1 MERFLV
7 QVNKDGGHP
16 NITEN
21 HRYENHAWM
30 KKNRDRDHG
39 EVKAGDELLVYCTS
53 NVPTYG
59 ATVAYRV
66 TVNGVSQDHSVF
78 ELGEPEILSSPLN
91 MQAVHDLV
99 AQGKL
104 PEEFRKCG
112 RQGFNI
118 IRITP
123 ELTEEALSLIEGRG
137 SGTIEEEAYSI
148 DDIIVEGCFLERD
161 RLEGILDR
169 LRNKKNLI
177 LQGPPGTG
185 KTWLAKKL
193 AFALIGSRSERRVRP
208 LQFHPNLSYE
218 DFVRGWRPGGDG
230 RLTLEDGTFLKA
242 IEDAG
247 KEPSLDFV
255 VVIEEINRG
264 NPAQIFGEMLTLLEA
279 DKRTKQEALAL
290 SYPRSADERIHI
302 PLNLYVIGTM
312 NVADRSLALVDLAL
326 RRRFGFIDLE
336 PILGDVWRNWVG
348 QQFGIDTAF
357 LADIENRIT
366 SLNQTIAEDSLLGP
380 QFRVGHSAV
389 TPSGGTQ
396 IENPGQ
402 WFRQVVET
410 EIGPLLDEYWFDDS
424 SKARAEKDKLLQ
436 GLGS

>member
-78 ELGEPEILSSPLN
+78 ELGEPEIFSSPLN
-91 MQAVHDLV
+91 RQAVYDLV
-99 AQGKL
+99 DQGKL
-104 PEEFRKCG
+104 PEEFRGCG
-112 RQGFNI
+112 QQGFNI

-123 ELTEEALSLIEGRG
+123 ELTEKALSLIEGRGSGTQAGLAPATAAARALSLIEGRG
-137 SGTIEEEAYSI
+137 SGTIEEEAYFI
-148 DDIIVEGCFLERD
+148 DDIIAEGCFLERD

-247 KEPSLDFV
+247 KQPSLDFV

-264 NPAQIFGEMLTLLEA
+264 NPAQIFGEMLTLLVL
-279 DKRTKQEALAL
+279 QC
-290 SYPRSADERIHI
+290 
-302 PLNLYVIGTM
+302 
-312 NVADRSLALVDLAL
+312 
-326 RRRFGFIDLE
+326 
-336 PILGDVWRNWVG
+336 
-348 QQFGIDTAF
+348 
-357 LADIENRIT
+357 
-366 SLNQTIAEDSLLGP
+366 
-380 QFRVGHSAV
+380 QFREGCGVMPA
-389 TPSGGTQ
+389 
-396 IENPGQ
+396 
-402 WFRQVVET
+402 
-410 EIGPLLDEYWFDDS
+410 
-424 SKARAEKDKLLQ
+424 
-436 GLGS
+436 